1 MEPRDALHRFLFE
14 NTAVRGELVQLDNT
28 WRAVLERHDYPP
40 AVRQVLGE
48 LMAAAAL
55 LSATL
60 KFSGAMIMQVQGSGP
75 LRLLVVECGADLAM
89 RATAKWDDSI
99 PAAAALADLVGDG
112 HFVITLDPGHGKK
125 PYQGIVALEGETI
138 AAVLENYMQRSEQLD
153 TRLVL
158 AADDWTAAGML
169 LQKLP
174 GVADADL
181 DAWNRISQLGA
192 TLKTE
197 ELLGLPVYGLLRRLF
212 NEENVRLF
220 DPVPTCFRCS
230 CSAERVGA
238 MLRMVGRDEV
248 FAVLAENGEVEVR
261 CEFCNQIYR
270 YDIVDAEQIFAVE
283 VAAPAGTTRH

>member
-14 NTAVRGELVQLDNT
+14 NTAVRGEFVQLDNT

-40 AVRQVLGE
+40 AVRRVLGE
-48 LMAAAAL
+48 MMAAAAL

-89 RATAKWDDSI
+89 RATAKWDETI
-99 PAAAALADLVGDG
+99 PATATLGELVGDG
-112 HFVITLDPGHGKK
+112 HFVITLDPGDGKS
-125 PYQGIVALEGETI
+125 PYQGIVALEGESI

-153 TRLVL
+153 TRLIL
-158 AADDWTAAGML
+158 AADDWSAAGML

-174 GVADADL
+174 GVTEHDL
-181 DAWNRISQLGA
+181 DAWNRIAQLGT
-192 TLKTE
+192 TLKSE
-197 ELLGLPVYGLLRRLF
+197 ELLGLPVYSLLRRLF
-212 NEENVRLF
+212 SEENVRLF
-220 DPVPTCFRCS
+220 DPAPVCFRCS
-230 CSAERVGA
+230 CSPERVGA

-248 FAVLAENGEVEVR
+248 FAVLDENTEVEVR

-270 YDIVDAEQIFAVE
+270 YDRIDAEQIFSAE
-283 VAAPAGTTRH
+283 ITTPAGATLH